1 MSDITAKIE
10 EYYAT
15 LRNRAESRAERMLD
29 RALQDPDFS
38 KINREF
44 QEARIAFFRAEAE
57 GKQELSSCKER
68 FETLKAKR
76 RGALSKLNITEDD
89 LKPHY
94 HCTSCHDTGFLEN
107 GEACSCY
114 RALARKFKMEE
125 IGISSV
131 PYRSFQEADPSLT
144 PYIPFVY
151 YQKKYC
157 DVFPKVPLSTVFSGG
172 TGTGKT
178 FLASCIANSLEK
190 KGDSVFFLSAFALNR
205 FFINCFEAQSYHSIS
220 LLSEC
225 DLLIIDDLGAEPIYK
240 KITLEYLKLV
250 LDERFAH
257 KKPTVITTNLDRDK
271 ILERYG
277 ERIYS
282 RIFNE
287 ESLDDNNTFI
297 GRDVRVD
304 KR

>member
-1 MSDITAKIE
+1 MSEITAKID
-10 EYYAT
+10 EYYAS
-15 LRNRAESRAERMLD
+15 LRGKAESRAERTLE
-29 RALQDPDFS
+29 RALRDPEFS
-38 KINREF
+38 KVDREF
-44 QEARIAFFRAEAE
+44 QQARIAYFRAEASKE
-57 GKQELSSCKER
+57 KNLSDYKSR
-68 FETLKAKR
+68 FEALKTKR
-76 RGALSKLNITEDD
+76 KEVLAELKLTEDD
-89 LKPHY
+89 LTPHY
-94 HCTSCHDTGFLEN
+94 QCAACHDTGFLGN

-114 RALARKFKMEE
+114 RALVRKFKMEE

-131 PYRSFQEADPSLT
+131 PYRSFQEADPKLT

-178 FLASCIANSLEK
+178 FLASCIANSLEQ
-190 KGDSVFFLSAFALNR
+190 KGDSVIFLSAFALNR

-225 DLLIIDDLGAEPIYK
+225 DLLIIDDLGAEPVYK

-257 KKPTVITTNLDRDK
+257 KKPTVITTNLDREK